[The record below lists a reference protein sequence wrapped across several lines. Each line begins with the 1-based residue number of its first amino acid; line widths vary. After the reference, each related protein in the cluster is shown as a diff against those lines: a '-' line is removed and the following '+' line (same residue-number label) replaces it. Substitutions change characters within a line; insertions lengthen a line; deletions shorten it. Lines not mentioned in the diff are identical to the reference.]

1 VHLILEKVKVHFLLG
16 LSLVSYAASLLLPAV
31 NAYEDNIGLELLQL
45 GWLGAITLNFS
56 WYANPSYLVAL
67 TYLLAKKN
75 KSASKWALIA
85 FFLSLSFLLY
95 PKMVVGSSGSYETT
109 VLLGYYFWVV
119 SFACIYLYSI
129 LLNRLNTSKT

>member
-1 VHLILEKVKVHFLLG
+1 MVLNKIKIHSLLF
-16 LSLVSYAASLLLPAV
+16 LSLLAYAVSLLLPAV
-31 NAYEDNIGLELLQL
+31 NAYEDNTGLELLGL
-45 GWLGAITLNFS
+45 GWLGAVTLNFS

-67 TYLLAKKN
+67 TYLRAKKN
-75 KSASKWALIA
+75 KSASRWALIA

-95 PKMVVGSSGSYETT
+95 PRMVVGSSGSYEAT